1 MRVAIVTGG
10 ATGLGRATAAALSAA
25 GTACVIA
32 GRRQER
38 LEEAVAALRGRA
50 GAGEAAAPVVAVAAD
65 VTVAAD
71 RERLLATAVDRFGGL
86 DALVN
91 NAAVSA
97 LAPLL
102 DYPADAWERVLAT
115 NVTAGFELARAA
127 LPLLRERGGG
137 RIVNIASVYGSVAL
151 NNAHYEPAVPGR
163 PRAIAGRCAR
173 SPTPPPRAP
182 SSS

>member
-38 LEEAVAALRGRA
+38 LDATVAELSARA
-50 GAGEAAAPVVAVAAD
+50 GAGERPAPVVAVAAD

-86 DALVN
+86 DVLVN

-102 DYPADAWERVLAT
+102 DYPADAWERVLGT

-151 NNAHYEPAVPGR
+151 EQR
-163 PRAIAGRCAR
+163 SLRAARAG
-173 SPTPPPRAP
+173 
-182 SSS
+182 